1 MLKAT
6 SNGRL
11 AISRRRLLTATAT
24 GVSVMA
30 LGPVGRA
37 FAQEGTVRWVSP
49 RGTLEVVDDWAY
61 WVAKKYGYFG
71 DIETTIEPGPLEA
84 TAVVKLVDQNQ
95 SDFGYPSP
103 GIFSLGLEQGMDLA
117 SAFHIMAGDVFDF
130 AFQKGK
136 APADFK
142 GLEGKTIVLGSAG
155 WQAIT
160 NPMLAAAGVDPA
172 SVKYVEAGNAWGQTL
187 AQGQADAALSWEGL
201 RAQWRG
207 QGLDF
212 DYLLGKNVSTFPAN
226 SYVTRK
232 SDLSDPAKVEL
243 YTKYLR
249 GFAMGYEFG
258 HLNPRAASHI
268 VMEEFPGLKT
278 QMTPAVITES
288 MMQMDALAHAK
299 WEERQQMWGFHLMS
313 SWQAYFD
320 AIKSIGQITKEIKA
334 EDVVSND
341 LIAGANDFDKA
352 KVKADA
358 DAYELPEE
366 WKSVDV
372 EAIRATL

>member
-1 MLKAT
+1 MT
-6 SNGRL
+6 DIITTRV
-11 AISRRRLLTATAT
+11 SRRTLLTATAT
-24 GVSVMA
+24 GVAVSA

-37 FAQEGTVRWVSP
+37 FGQENAVRWVSP

-71 DIETTIEPGPLEA
+71 DIETTIEPGPMEA
-84 TAVVKLVDQNQ
+84 TAVVKLVDQKQ

-103 GIFSLGLEQGMDLA
+103 GVFSLGLEQGMDLA

-232 SDLSDPAKVEL
+232 SDLADPAKVEL
-243 YTKYLR
+243 YTR
-249 GFAMGYEFG
+249 
-258 HLNPRAASHI
+258 
-268 VMEEFPGLKT
+268 
-278 QMTPAVITES
+278 
-288 MMQMDALAHAK
+288 
-299 WEERQQMWGFHLMS
+299 S
-313 SWQAYFD
+313 SGT
-320 AIKSIGQITKEIKA
+320 S
-334 EDVVSND
+334 
-341 LIAGANDFDKA
+341 
-352 KVKADA
+352 
-358 DAYELPEE
+358 
-366 WKSVDV
+366 
-372 EAIRATL
+372 IRARRATS

>member
-1 MLKAT
+1 MVA
-6 SNGRL
+6 SMMNGL
-11 AISRRRLLTATAT
+11 TMSRRRLLTATAA
-24 GVSVMA
+24 GVSVMT
-30 LGPVGRA
+30 LGPMGRA
-37 FAQEGTVRWVSP
+37 FAAEGPVRWVSP

-71 DIETTIEPGPLEA
+71 DIETTIEPGPMEA
-84 TAVVKLVDQNQ
+84 TAVVKLVDQKQ

-103 GIFSLGLEQGMDLA
+103 GVFSLGLEQGMDLA

-232 SDLSDPAKVEL
+232 SDLADAAKKEL

-258 HLNPRAASHI
+258 HLNPRAASLI
-268 VMEEFPGLKT
+268 VMEQFPGLKT

-299 WEERQQMWGFHLMS
+299 WDERQQMWGYHLMP

-320 AIKSIGQITKEIKA
+320 AIKSIGQITNAIKA

-358 DAYELPEE
+358 DGYQLPAE
-366 WKSVDV
+366 WQSVDV
-372 EAIRATL
+372 EAIRAAL

>member
-1 MLKAT
+1 MYDLT
-6 SNGRL
+6 SGL
-11 AISRRRLLTATAT
+11 PLSRRRLLSVTAA
-24 GVSVMA
+24 GVSIA
-30 LGPVGRA
+30 TLGPTARA
-37 FAQEGTVRWVSP
+37 LAQGEAVRWVSP

-61 WVAKKYGYFG
+61 WVAEKFGYFG
-71 DIETTIEPGPLEA
+71 DLETTIEPGPMEA
-84 TAVVKLVDQNQ
+84 TAVVKLVDQKQ
-95 SDFGYPSP
+95 ADFGYPSP
-103 GIFSLGLEQGMDLA
+103 GVFSLGLEQGMDLV

-136 APADFK
+136 APADLK

-160 NPMLAAAGVDPA
+160 NPMLSAAGVDPA

-212 DYLLGKNVSTFPAN
+212 DYLLGKDFSTFPAN

-232 SDLSDPAKVEL
+232 SDLQDPAKVEV
-243 YTKYLR
+243 YTRYLR

-258 HLNPRAASHI
+258 HINPRAATHI
-268 VMEEFPGLKT
+268 VMEQFPGLAT
-278 QMTPAVITES
+278 QMSPAVATES

-299 WEERQQMWGFHLMS
+299 WEERQQMWGYHLMP

-320 AIKSIGQITKEIKA
+320 AIKAIGQITKDIKA
-334 EDVVSND
+334 EDVVSNQ
-341 LIAGANDFDKA
+341 LIPEANNFDKA

-358 DAYELPEE
+358 DGYQLPAE
-366 WKSVDV
+366 WQSVDV
-372 EAIRATL
+372 EAIRAAL

>member
-1 MLKAT
+1 M
-6 SNGRL
+6 
-11 AISRRRLLTATAT
+11 
-24 GVSVMA
+24 
-30 LGPVGRA
+30 
-37 FAQEGTVRWVSP
+37 RWVSP

-84 TAVVKLVDQNQ
+84 TAVVKLVDQEQ

-103 GIFSLGLEQGMDLA
+103 GIFSLGLEQGMDLV

-136 APADFK
+136 APADLK

-160 NPMLAAAGVDPA
+160 NPMLSAAGVDPA
-172 SVKYVEAGNAWGQTL
+172 SVNYVEAGTWGQTL

-212 DYLLGKNVSTFPAN
+212 DYLLGKNFSTFPAN

-232 SDLSDPAKVEL
+232 SDLSDPAKVDL
-243 YTKYLR
+243 YTRYLR

-258 HLNPRAASHI
+258 HINPRAATHI
-268 VMEEFPGLKT
+268 VMEEFPGLAT
-278 QMTPAVITES
+278 QMDPAVATES

-299 WEERQQMWGFHLMS
+299 WEERQEMWGYHLMP

-320 AIKSIGQITKEIKA
+320 AIKSIGQISKDIKA

-341 LIAGANDFDKA
+341 LIAGANEFDKA
-352 KVKADA
+352 KVQADA
-358 DAYELPEE
+358 DGYELPEE
-366 WKSVDV
+366 WQAVDV
-372 EAIRATL
+372 EAIRAAL

>member
-1 MLKAT
+1 MTESTNSLGI
-6 SNGRL
+6 N
-11 AISRRRLLTATAT
+11 RRRLLTLTAA
-24 GVSVMA
+24 GLSIAA
-30 LGPVGRA
+30 LGP
-37 FAQEGTVRWVSP
+37 GTRGAIAAGAAVRWVSP

-71 DIETTIEPGPLEA
+71 DLETSIEPGPMEA
-84 TAVVKLVDQNQ
+84 TAVVKLVDQKQ

-103 GIFSLGLEQGMDLA
+103 GVFSLGLEQGMDLV
-117 SAFHIMAGDVFDF
+117 SAFHVMAGDVFDF
-130 AFQKGK
+130 AFPKGK
-136 APADFK
+136 APADLK
-142 GLEGKTIVLGSAG
+142 GLAGKTVVLGSAG

-160 NPMLAAAGVDPA
+160 NPMLSAAGVDPA

-207 QGLDF
+207 QGLEF
-212 DYLLGKNVSTFPAN
+212 DYLLGKAFSRFPAN

-232 SDLSDPAKVEL
+232 SDLQDPARRDV
-243 YTKYLR
+243 YQRYLR

-258 HLNPRAASHI
+258 HINPRAATHI
-268 VMEEFPGLKT
+268 VMQQFPGLAT
-278 QMTPAVITES
+278 QMNPAIATES

-299 WEERQQMWGFHLMS
+299 WEERKGMWGYHLID
-313 SWQAYFD
+313 SWQSYFD
-320 AIKSIGQITKEIKA
+320 VIKSIGQVTKDIKA
-334 EDVVSND
+334 TDVVSNE

-358 DAYELPEE
+358 DAYALPAEYQ
-366 WKSVDV
+366 SVDV
-372 EAIRATL
+372 EAIRAKL

>member
-1 MLKAT
+1 MT
-6 SNGRL
+6 EIFTGRV
-11 AISRRRLLTATAT
+11 SRRTLLTATAT
-24 GVSVMA
+24 GVAVTA
-30 LGPVGRA
+30 FRRVGRA
-37 FAQEGTVRWVSP
+37 LAQENAVRWVSP

-71 DIETTIEPGPLEA
+71 DIETTIEPGPMEA
-84 TAVVKLVDQNQ
+84 TAVVKLVDQKQ

-103 GIFSLGLEQGMDLA
+103 GVFSLGLEQGMDLA

-130 AFQKGK
+130 AFRKGE
-136 APADFK
+136 APEDFK

-232 SDLSDPAKVEL
+232 SDLSDPAKAEL
-243 YTKYLR
+243 YTRYLR

-299 WEERQQMWGFHLMS
+299 WEERQQMWGYHLMP

-320 AIKSIGQITKEIKA
+320 AILSIGQISKEIKA
-334 EDVVSND
+334 EDVVSNE
-341 LIAGANDFDKA
+341 LIPGANDFDKA

-358 DAYELPEE
+358 EAYQLPEE
-366 WKSVDV
+366 WQSVDV
-372 EAIRATL
+372 ESIRAAL

>member
-1 MLKAT
+1 MT
-6 SNGRL
+6 
-11 AISRRRLLTATAT
+11 T
-24 GVSVMA
+24 

-37 FAQEGTVRWVSP
+37 FAADTVRWVSP

-71 DIETTIEPGPLEA
+71 DIETTIEPGPMEA

-232 SDLSDPAKVEL
+232 SDLSDPAKKEL

-268 VMEEFPGLKT
+268 VMEQFPGLKT
-278 QMTPAVITES
+278 QMSPAVITES

-299 WEERQQMWGFHLMS
+299 WEERQQMWGYHLMS

-320 AIKSIGQITKEIKA
+320 AIKSIGQITKAIKA

-372 EAIRATL
+372 EAIRAAL